1 MAGGEGEDTLEKGIV
16 GHRYY
21 EEENMGTLFLET
33 GMEGNMER
41 IGEEEGYRMPKVT
54 KNAIGKCII

>member
-21 EEENMGTLFLET
+21 EEENMGALFLET
-33 GMEGNMER
+33 RMEGNMER
-41 IGEEEGYRMPKVT
+41 IGEEEGYRMPKMTENV
-54 KNAIGKCII
+54 IGICII

>member
-21 EEENMGTLFLET
+21 EEENMGALFLET
-33 GMEGNMER
+33 RMEGNMER
-41 IGEEEGYRMPKVT
+41 IGEEER
-54 KNAIGKCII
+54 